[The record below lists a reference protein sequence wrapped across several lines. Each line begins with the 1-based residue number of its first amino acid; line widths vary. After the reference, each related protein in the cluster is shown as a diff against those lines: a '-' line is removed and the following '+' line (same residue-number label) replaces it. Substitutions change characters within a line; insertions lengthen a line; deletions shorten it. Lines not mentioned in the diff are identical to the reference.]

1 MLSAAS
7 AKFFIFMALIDIL
20 IITLIVVGAIIG
32 YCKGLA
38 AGIGSLAGLV
48 IGILACRMFGSVVA
62 EAIMSMFENTEVYVA
77 TILAYITVFLIF
89 FFGIKLVAWLLK
101 ESLKALNLGGIDRLS
116 GAVFGALEWLLLL
129 SVVLNGLYA
138 LTPELSLFHSSHLLG
153 GRIFDFV
160 MSFAPWAWGVD
171 IIPNSVG

>member
-1 MLSAAS
+1 
-7 AKFFIFMALIDIL
+7 MALIDIL
-20 IITLIVVGAIIG
+20 ILTLIVVGAVIG

-38 AGIGSLAGLV
+38 TGIGSLAGLI
-48 IGILACRMFGSVVA
+48 IGILACRMFGGVVT
-62 EAIMSMFENTEVYVA
+62 EAIMSMYESTEVYVA
-77 TILAYITVFLIF
+77 TIIAYICVFLVF

-101 ESLKALNLGGIDRLS
+101 ESLKSLNLGGFDRLS

-138 LTPELSLFHSSHLLG
+138 LAPDLSLFHTSHMLD

-160 MSFAPWAWGVD
+160 MNFGPWAWGVD